1 MKRYHLL
8 RVFVFPEQQS
18 LLIILYSKIRFQCKC
33 AKLEGLDAKE
43 GVLLLGKCHFYVIE
57 GITLMEDGGFIDIE
71 SISSL

>member
-1 MKRYHLL
+1 MNQAVTRML
-8 RVFVFPEQQS
+8 VSDE
-18 LLIILYSKIRFQCKC
+18 KIRFQCKC